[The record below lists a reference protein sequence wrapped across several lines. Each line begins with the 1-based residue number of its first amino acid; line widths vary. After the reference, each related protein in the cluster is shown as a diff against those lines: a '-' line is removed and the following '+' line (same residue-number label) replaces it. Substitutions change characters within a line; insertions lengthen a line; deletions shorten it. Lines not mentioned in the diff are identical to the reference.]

1 MKRRANWNWVCFLAG
16 LAVLNLTTGSTVLA
30 QELGPA
36 VCGSLQNTFG
46 PFDYRT
52 NKDKLPIVERFH
64 FTPDVENLRKGAS
77 TDRIGGDISYT
88 LRAFPNHTRA
98 LLAMSRLAQREKTN
112 RPRGSTYTVD
122 CWFERAIR
130 FRPEDADVR
139 MTHGIYLAQ
148 TGRKGEAAKMLES
161 AASLGASG
169 ANFHY
174 NMGLIYADIGRYDE
188 ALAHAHKAYSMGFP
202 LPGLKNKLQRAGKW
216 RDAPAS

>member
-1 MKRRANWNWVCFLAG
+1 MNKCGKWRGASFTAGVVTLFLSMSPTA
-16 LAVLNLTTGSTVLA
+16 LA
-30 QELGPA
+30 QSLGPA
-36 VCGSLQNTFG
+36 VCGPLENTFG
-46 PFDYRT
+46 PYDYRT

-77 TDRIGGDISYT
+77 TNRIGGDISYT

-112 RPRGSTYTVD
+112 SPKGSTYSVD
-122 CWFERAIR
+122 CWFERALR
-130 FRPEDADVR
+130 FRPDDAEVR
-139 MTHGIYLAQ
+139 MTNGIYLAQ
-148 TGRKGEAAKMLES
+148 TGRKAEAAKMLEG
-161 AASLGASG
+161 AAKLGESG

-174 NMGLIYADIGRYDE
+174 NMGLVYADLGRYDE
-188 ALAHAHKAYSMGFP
+188 ALAHAHKAYALGFA